1 MPIKIEDAKRFGGYE
16 QLEVMIIKFLE
27 SHKDNAY
34 TSEEIRENLG
44 LKIKPPSNELT
55 LQNIALIA
63 LDAASA
69 VAFEYFLNNMARE
82 GKVKVSTVGG
92 INYYYVE

>member
-1 MPIKIEDAKRFGGYE
+1 MPIKVEDAKRFGGYE

-27 SHKDNAY
+27 SHKDNAC
-34 TSEEIRENLG
+34 TAEEIRENLG
-44 LKIKPPSNELT
+44 LKHDNPKLDF
-55 LQNIALIA
+55 AL
-63 LDAASA
+63 
-69 VAFEYFLNNMARE
+69 AFAFSFFLHIMARE

>member
-1 MPIKIEDAKRFGGYE
+1 MPIKVEDAKRFSGYD

-34 TSEEIRENLG
+34 AAEEIRQNLG
-44 LKIKPPSNELT
+44 LKHDNPI
-55 LQNIALIA
+55 
-63 LDAASA
+63 LDF
-69 VAFEYFLNNMARE
+69 VLAFAFSFILHNMARE

>member
-1 MPIKIEDAKRFGGYE
+1 MPIKVEDAKRFSGYG

-34 TSEEIRENLG
+34 SAEEIRQNLG
-44 LKIKPPSNELT
+44 LKHDNPI
-55 LQNIALIA
+55 
-63 LDAASA
+63 LDF
-69 VAFEYFLNNMARE
+69 VLAFAFSFILHNMARE

-92 INYYYVE
+92 IDYYYVE

>member
-1 MPIKIEDAKRFGGYE
+1 MPIKVEDAKRFSGYD

-34 TSEEIRENLG
+34 SAEEIRQNLG
-44 LKIKPPSNELT
+44 LKHDNPI
-55 LQNIALIA
+55 
-63 LDAASA
+63 LDF
-69 VAFEYFLNNMARE
+69 VLAFAFSFILHNMVRE

-92 INYYYVE
+92 IDYYYVE

>member
-1 MPIKIEDAKRFGGYE
+1 MPIKVEDAKRFSGYG

-34 TSEEIRENLG
+34 AAEEIRQNLG
-44 LKIKPPSNELT
+44 LKHDNPI
-55 LQNIALIA
+55 
-63 LDAASA
+63 LDF
-69 VAFEYFLNNMARE
+69 VLAFAFSFILHNMARE

-92 INYYYVE
+92 IDYYYVE

>member
-1 MPIKIEDAKRFGGYE
+1 MPIKVEDAKRFSGYD

-34 TSEEIRENLG
+34 AAEEIRQNLG
-44 LKIKPPSNELT
+44 LKHDNPI
-55 LQNIALIA
+55 
-63 LDAASA
+63 LDF
-69 VAFEYFLNNMARE
+69 VLAFAFSFILHNMARE

-92 INYYYVE
+92 IDYYYVE

>member
-1 MPIKIEDAKRFGGYE
+1 MPIKVEDAKRFSGYD

-34 TSEEIRENLG
+34 AAEEIRQNLG
-44 LKIKPPSNELT
+44 LKHNDPIFDAVLAFVFS
-55 LQNIALIA
+55 LI
-63 LDAASA
+63 LH
-69 VAFEYFLNNMARE
+69 NMARE

-92 INYYYVE
+92 IDYYYVE